1 MNNLKERIDKSYET
15 YHRPPHQF
23 ENMVHEQLLLNQIEI
38 MKVLY
43 QIINKEDAK

>member
-1 MNNLKERIDKSYET
+1 MNQLKERIDKSYEV

-23 ENMVHEQLLLNQIEI
+23 ENMVQYELLLNQIEI

-43 QIINKEDAK
+43 QLTNKKEE